1 MAGEHQPD
9 VKLFGKWGFDDV
21 EVRPPAVEAPRLAVE
36 AAARW
41 SKLD

>member
-21 EVRPPAVEAPRLAVE
+21 EVRLRRSRSAGG
-36 AAARW
+36 
-41 SKLD
+41 

>member
-21 EVRPPAVEAPRLAVE
+21 EVR
-36 AAARW
+36 AALW
-41 SKLD
+41 LSGG